1 MNLLVLGGTGGT
13 GQIVVSEARANGHD
27 VTALVRNRAEAAELL
42 PGAELVEGDARD
54 AAVMSRALDGCEAV
68 ISVLGTRK
76 IRLVRE
82 VTVMSEATKTLVEV
96 MKTRGVARL
105 ICVTGLGA
113 GDSAGHG
120 GFVYDR
126 LIKPIL
132 LRKIYEDKDRQ
143 EAVIKASGLDW
154 TIVRPTVLTDHGLSG
169 SVRAITDLSGFHG
182 GHISRA
188 DVATFLVAQLES
200 SEWVRQTPL
209 ITEKTG
215 AA

>member
-1 MNLLVLGGTGGT
+1 MKILVLGATGGT
-13 GQIVVSEARANGHD
+13 GQLVVSEALAHRHE
-27 VTALVRNRAEAAELL
+27 VTALVRDRAKVADLL
-42 PGAELVEGDARD
+42 PRAELVEGDARD
-54 AAVMSRALDGCEAV
+54 RVAVSRALEGCKAV

-82 VTVMSEATKTLVEV
+82 VTVMSEATTTLVGV
-96 MKTRGVARL
+96 MKQQGVARL

-143 EAVIKASGLDW
+143 EAIVQKSGLEW
-154 TIVRPTVLTDHGLSG
+154 TIVRPTVLTDRGLSG
-169 SVRAITDLSGFHG
+169 RVRAITDLAGFNG

-188 DVATFLVAQLES
+188 DVAEFLMAQVGS
-200 SEWVRQTPL
+200 SEWLRKTPL
-209 ITEKTG
+209 ITEKHTSR
-215 AA
+215 